1 MSGLKSRIPVFLAL
15 AVLLIGG
22 TLLLLKGI
30 EKTGLAVSQVTVE
43 NVPPTKPVLI
53 SPENNSAIYENNEP
67 LSFEWNNSQDINN
80 DPVTYNLML
89 ATDENFTSIAYN
101 ISEIPEE
108 IERTNHTPNI
118 TYIHSD
124 YFWQV
129 RGFDNES
136 YGNWSDFFKF
146 RYCVGNSPPEITP
159 IGEIT
164 LFQNDYFYDHVVAS
178 DAENDFITFSDNSPL
193 FEINPTTGII
203 SFRLV
208 VPGTF
213 IITIVAFDSCNATHD
228 IFILNVIS
236 RTIYPNETEENL
248 GPETHVPEKH
258 PEGGAAPTTEEQP
271 AEKKNMTNQTPVR
284 ELTPEE
290 LAIFSRA
297 QIIYIG
303 NFKDQSIFNVTMYKG
318 PIWFFTYEGTNYFL
332 TLTQLTG
339 ESMYIGFF
347 DGPGFLFRKPVD
359 VLADINR
366 DSVPDISI
374 AYNNRT
380 EGNYSITL
388 EALKK
393 PERQFPQRIMNVSL
407 FFGLFFAAA
416 IIFSSFMLGKRVI
429 KDFAKRRGPL
439 SIRRAITKEKAGLF
453 KVELIARNVGAASL
467 YNLMIEEPLPL
478 SAQIEGEIEIEK
490 DASTEIEKTLEPG
503 AINLKI
509 SEFAVHREMR
519 MSYFL
524 KQVRRPELLTG
535 NANYQLKI
543 LDTYIDFSKRY

>member
-1 MSGLKSRIPVFLAL
+1 MSDLKSRIPLFLAL
-15 AVLLIGG
+15 AVLFIGG
-22 TLLLLKGI
+22 AMFLLKGV
-30 EKTGLAVSQVTVE
+30 EKTGFAVSQVTVE
-43 NVPPTKPVLI
+43 NVPPTNQALI
-53 SPENNSAIYENNEP
+53 SPENNSAIYEDEP
-67 LSFEWNNSQDINN
+67 LSFVWNNSKDLNN
-80 DPVTYNLML
+80 DPVTYNFML
-89 ATDENFTSIAYN
+89 ATDENFTNIAYN

-164 LFQNDYFYDHVVAS
+164 IFQNDYFRYQVLAS
-178 DAENDFITFSDNSPL
+178 DLENDFITFSDNSPI
-193 FEINPTTGII
+193 FEINSTTGII
-203 SFRLV
+203 STLLST
-208 VPGTF
+208 PGTF

-236 RTIYPNETEENL
+236 RTIYPNEGG
-248 GPETHVPEKH
+248 GPSPAPAEK
-258 PEGGAAPTTEEQP
+258 E
-271 AEKKNMTNQTPVR
+271 EKKNMTNQTPVR

-347 DGPGFLFRKPVD
+347 DGPGFLFRKPAD

-407 FFGLFFAAA
+407 FLGLFFAAA

-429 KDFAKRRGPL
+429 NDFAKRRGPL

-467 YNLMIEEPLPL
+467 YNLMIEEPLQL
-478 SAQIEGEIEIEK
+478 NAQIEGEIEIEK
-490 DASTEIEKTLEPG
+490 DAATEIEKTLEPG
-503 AINLKI
+503 AIKLKI

-524 KQVRRPELLTG
+524 KQVRRPQLLTG
-535 NANYQLKI
+535 GAEYQLKI
-543 LDTYIDFSKRY
+543 LDTYVHLSKRY

>member
-1 MSGLKSRIPVFLAL
+1 M
-15 AVLLIGG
+15 
-22 TLLLLKGI
+22 
-30 EKTGLAVSQVTVE
+30 
-43 NVPPTKPVLI
+43 
-53 SPENNSAIYENNEP
+53 
-67 LSFEWNNSQDINN
+67 
-80 DPVTYNLML
+80 
-89 ATDENFTSIAYN
+89 
-101 ISEIPEE
+101 
-108 IERTNHTPNI
+108 
-118 TYIHSD
+118 
-124 YFWQV
+124 
-129 RGFDNES
+129 
-136 YGNWSDFFKF
+136 
-146 RYCVGNSPPEITP
+146 
-159 IGEIT
+159 
-164 LFQNDYFYDHVVAS
+164 
-178 DAENDFITFSDNSPL
+178 
-193 FEINPTTGII
+193 FEINSTTGII
-203 SFRLV
+203 STLLST
-208 VPGTF
+208 PGTF
-213 IITIVAFDSCNATHD
+213 IITIVAFDSCNATHN

-236 RTIYPNETEENL
+236 RTIYPNEGG
-248 GPETHVPEKH
+248 GPSPAPAEK
-258 PEGGAAPTTEEQP
+258 E
-271 AEKKNMTNQTPVR
+271 EKKNMTNQTPVR

-297 QIIYIG
+297 QIIYIE

-332 TLTQLTG
+332 TLTPILG

-347 DGPGFLFRKPVD
+347 DGPGFLFRKPAD

-467 YNLMIEEPLPL
+467 YNLMQKSGKTPIFRL
-478 SAQIEGEIEIEK
+478 EI
-490 DASTEIEKTLEPG
+490 SR
-503 AINLKI
+503 
-509 SEFAVHREMR
+509 F
-519 MSYFL
+519 
-524 KQVRRPELLTG
+524 
-535 NANYQLKI
+535 
-543 LDTYIDFSKRY
+543 